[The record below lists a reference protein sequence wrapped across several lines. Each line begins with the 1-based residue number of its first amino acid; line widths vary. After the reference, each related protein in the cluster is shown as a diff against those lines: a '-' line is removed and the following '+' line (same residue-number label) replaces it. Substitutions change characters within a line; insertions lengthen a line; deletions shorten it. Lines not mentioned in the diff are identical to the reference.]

1 MVTMMGGRGHKIMDV
16 CKIPDTVIGMI
27 GTGPMFGKL
36 SSPHSPFLATHNDAV
51 PNAVGNNRLKKTQTL
66 FHF

>member
-1 MVTMMGGRGHKIMDV
+1 MVTLMGGRGHKIMDV

-36 SSPHSPFLATHNDAV
+36 SSPHSPFLATHNMMLYLMLSETID
-51 PNAVGNNRLKKTQTL
+51 
-66 FHF
+66 